1 MGEGR
6 CRRRGKEGRQ
16 AECVLAR
23 GRGEEDRRAHL
34 RKGGARAGRQLAA
47 AAAAS
52 ANPYWLNSLLSASL
66 ARRSHFVKEA
76 LFSLSLTLFLS
87 LSLSPRTRVYLGE
100 QIM

>member
-1 MGEGR
+1 M
-6 CRRRGKEGRQ
+6 

-23 GRGEEDRRAHL
+23 VDGGRGEEDRRAHL
-34 RKGGARAGRQLAA
+34 RKGARARAA

-76 LFSLSLTLFLS
+76 LFSLSLTLSS